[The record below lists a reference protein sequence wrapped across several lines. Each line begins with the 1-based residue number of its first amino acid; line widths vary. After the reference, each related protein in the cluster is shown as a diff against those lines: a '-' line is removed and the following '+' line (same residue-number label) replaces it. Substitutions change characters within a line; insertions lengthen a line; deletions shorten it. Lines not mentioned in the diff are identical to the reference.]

1 MGWWGYGA
9 DEGDKP
15 MDAVSRFMEWL
26 DKKAGKKKG
35 TACTA
40 LNRQAE
46 QGEGGSAGLPPEV
59 N

>member
-26 DKKAGKKKG
+26 DKKAG
-35 TACTA
+35 
-40 LNRQAE
+40 
-46 QGEGGSAGLPPEV
+46 
-59 N
+59 